1 MLLDT
6 YSSKGLL
13 SITSVL
19 GATST
24 SDLFAFRG
32 DLILKEGEMRAGSDR
47 AQDRK
52 PPEFLLHQAA
62 ILTSSDKL
70 VFVSGLLYEL
80 STLALFVDKFKD
92 DLTADTL
99 VLLYVENI
107 SEKMVVEY
115 DGFKYQLLPYVE
127 GMVWNEML
135 EELYVEK
142 SDLKGQSAEDKVVV
156 AYDAAK
162 DFTIKSDT
170 LSFDDAMER
179 TFVVQK
185 NLAVGPV

>member
-6 YSSKGLL
+6 YSSQGLL

-32 DLILKEGEMRAGSDR
+32 DLILKEGEMRSGSER
-47 AQDRK
+47 EQDRK

-62 ILTSSDKL
+62 ILTDNDKL
-70 VFVSGLLYEL
+70 VFVNGLLYEL
-80 STLALFVDKFKD
+80 GTLALFVDKFKA

-99 VLLYVENI
+99 VLLYIENI

-115 DGFKYQLLPYVE
+115 QGFSFQLLPYVG

-135 EELYVEK
+135 EQLYVEK

-162 DFTIKSDT
+162 DFAIKADT
-170 LSFDDAMER
+170 LSFADALDK
-179 TFVVQK
+179 TFIVEK
-185 NLAVGPV
+185 DLAVGPV

>member
-1 MLLDT
+1 MLLDS
-6 YSSKGLL
+6 YSSAGLL

-19 GATST
+19 GATTS
-24 SDLFAFRG
+24 SDLYAFRG
-32 DLILKEGEMRAGSDR
+32 DLILKQGEMRAGSER
-47 AQDRK
+47 EQDRK
-52 PPEFLLHQAA
+52 PPEFLIHQSA
-62 ILTSSDKL
+62 ILTSADKL

-80 STLALFVDKFKD
+80 STLELFVAKYKG

-99 VLLYVENI
+99 ILLYVENI

-115 DGFKYQLLPYVE
+115 EGFTFKLIPYTS

-156 AYDAAK
+156 AYEAAK
-162 DFTIKSDT
+162 DFSIKVDA
-170 LSFDDAMER
+170 LSYEAALEK
-179 TFVVQK
+179 TFVVEK
-185 NLAVGPV
+185 DLAVGPV

>member
-1 MLLDT
+1 MLLET

-19 GATST
+19 GATTT

-32 DLILKEGEMRAGSDR
+32 DLVLKEGEMRAGSVR
-47 AQDRK
+47 EQDRK
-52 PPEFLLHQAA
+52 PPEFLIHQSA
-62 ILTSSDKL
+62 ILASSDKL

-80 STLALFVDKFKD
+80 STLSMFVDKFKD
-92 DLTADTL
+92 DLTTDTL
-99 VLLYVENI
+99 LLLYVENI

-115 DGFKYQLLPYVE
+115 DGFKVQVLPYSS

-156 AYDAAK
+156 AYEAAK
-162 DFTIKSDT
+162 DFDIKAET
-170 LSFDDAMER
+170 LSLDAALEK
-179 TFVVQK
+179 TFVVEK
-185 NLAVGPV
+185 DLAVGPV